1 VKRLQKT
8 LYFMPLINQHLNTK
22 TMFKSA
28 MPFIPE
34 YFDRYIDQTEDLAM
48 LEMLERSQTEL
59 QNYDW
64 DKLESL
70 GDTVYAPG
78 KWTGRDILQHLIDTE
93 RILSYR
99 ALCIARGEAV
109 NLPGFE
115 EDDYALHAQGN
126 QCNFEDL
133 KTELLTLR
141 TSTLQLFRSFSDVML
156 LRMGSASGKQM
167 TTLALGFIVAG
178 HQRHHFRILK
188 ERYF

>member
-1 VKRLQKT
+1 
-8 LYFMPLINQHLNTK
+8 MPLIDSHINTK

-34 YFDRYIDQTEDLAM
+34 YFDRYIDQTEDIAM

-126 QCNFEDL
+126 QRNFEDL